1 MGLDIKIY
9 LNNMKTA
16 EEIKPN
22 FAPVYVALY
31 PKLAKIFQ
39 KHGYALAVHGSVAR
53 DFDLIAVAWAEKI
66 SNPEEVIKEI
76 TDTFAIMWEPHE
88 PEIKNHNRKCYT
100 LAVAFGECSIDLSF
114 IN

>member
-1 MGLDIKIY
+1 MKIV
-9 LNNMKTA
+9 
-16 EEIKPN
+16 EQIKPN

-31 PKLAKIFQ
+31 PQLARIFQ

-53 DFDLIAVAWAEKI
+53 DFDLIAVAWAESI
-66 SNPEEVIKEI
+66 SKPEEVIKEI
-76 TDTFAIMWEPHE
+76 TDTFAIVWIPVE

-114 IN
+114 INHP